1 VLNEWAVPQMGCT
14 EVRAQC
20 FMSNLGSVKL
30 WEKHGFVE
38 EPELRGEFSV
48 SFDVYS
54 LPAALPTFI
63 FISTKLQLFLF

>member
-1 VLNEWAVPQMGCT
+1 
-14 EVRAQC
+14 
-20 FMSNLGSVKL
+20 MSNLGSVKL

-48 SFDVYS
+48 SFDIYSS

-63 FISTKLQLFLF
+63 FYFDETPVIFILTELTHSPPTL

>member
-1 VLNEWAVPQMGCT
+1 
-14 EVRAQC
+14 
-20 FMSNLGSVKL
+20 MSNLGSVKL

-54 LPAALPTFI
+54 SLPAALPTFI